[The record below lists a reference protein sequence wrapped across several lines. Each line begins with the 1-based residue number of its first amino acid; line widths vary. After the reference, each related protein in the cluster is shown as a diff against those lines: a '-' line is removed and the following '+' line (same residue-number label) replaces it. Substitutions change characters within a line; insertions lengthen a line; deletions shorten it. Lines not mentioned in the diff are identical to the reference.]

1 MAKKSA
7 ALNIIFGA
15 DTKELDKA
23 LGDLGKRLR
32 ATADGLTSIGK
43 TMSIG
48 LTAPIGAFAAM
59 SGKTFVD
66 FEFQMQKVKAVS
78 GATAAEFARLQKQAE
93 DLGASTVFSASDVA
107 MLQQEFAKLGFT
119 AAEIDKVTEATLYLA
134 QATDSDLA
142 RAAEV
147 AGSTL
152 RGFGL
157 DASQTA
163 MVTDV
168 MAQSFNA
175 TSLDLD
181 SFAEAMKYV
190 APVAAAAG
198 LSLEETTAML
208 GALANSGIKGS
219 QAGTSLRKIIGD
231 LGKEGGSVTER
242 IDQLAASGL
251 NLAGAQDEVGRQAQT
266 ALLVLSNSKPKLDE
280 LTTSFKDSGG
290 AAKAMADIMND
301 STMGSIKAM
310 ESAVEG
316 MQIKIGAA
324 LAPAIIKVTEIISGM
339 ATAFT
344 NMSATTQKVVVVVGL
359 LVAAVGPLLLITGQ
373 LIGAYTTI
381 QGAIALKAAAHAAE
395 AAAANTATVAQAKL
409 NLAVLANPYV
419 AVAASI
425 LILVGA
431 MVMLYKDTKT
441 AEEQVASLRDELKDL
456 AAEEAAREAAKA
468 VMAQAKRVE
477 ELKESYETLSRTRVL
492 GDANDQRMHA
502 NNVQRTKEELAKA
515 EEVLGGMR
523 QLQKQKESDAY
534 WSAEATKRM
543 AEMGKKQEEVNVTM
557 GETVKVQET
566 VQSKLQQ
573 RIADIEAEFQVTSDL
588 EVKINALKDAYL
600 EAAIEAQK
608 LKDVNLSEE
617 LYQQFLATGRVEGG
631 PMTPLAPIATPGA
644 VPQVGGA
651 TPVPVL
657 QDTAGSV
664 QQLNEALNALNAA
677 DALARQAEQAAE
689 MEAMMQRLQDT
700 TVQLGQSF
708 GVAFGQLVMGADEG
722 KDGMKE
728 FASQAID
735 AAFMAASGFA
745 IQAATQSSL
754 ATGPAAAFVLP
765 ALITAGL
772 AGLREVFRGITGLA
786 TGGLT
791 TGPMLA
797 MIGDNQSGKEAVI
810 PFERMGEFLQMAGV
824 GAQNNQNIVVQG
836 RISGRDILI
845 SNQRTGR
852 DANRYR

>member
-23 LGDLGKRLR
+23 LGNLGKRLR
-32 ATADGLTSIGK
+32 ATSESLTDVGK
-43 TMSIG
+43 NLSIG
-48 LTAPIGAFAAM
+48 LTAPIVAFGALATKNFVDSAKALAQVDAAVKSTGGAAGRSVAQLEEMAGALQRMSLFDDDQILGEVTANLLTFTRVTGTEFDKAQVAILNMSTRLGTDLTSASIQVGKALNDPIKGVTALGRAGVQFTAQQKEQIAAM
-59 SGKTFVD
+59 QESGD
-66 FEFQMQKVKAVS
+66 IA
-78 GATAAEFARLQKQAE
+78 G
-93 DLGASTVFSASDVA
+93 
-107 MLQQEFAKLGFT
+107 
-119 AAEIDKVTEATLYLA
+119 A
-134 QATDSDLA
+134 QAIILQELETQ
-142 RAAEV
+142 
-147 AGSTL
+147 
-152 RGFGL
+152 FGG
-157 DASQTA
+157 
-163 MVTDV
+163 
-168 MAQSFNA
+168 
-175 TSLDLD
+175 
-181 SFAEAMKYV
+181 
-190 APVAAAAG
+190 AAAAAAR
-198 LSLEETTAML
+198 TDPYTQ
-208 GALANSGIKGS
+208 LANEIGNLSEDFGKIISEALIPLVQFVQRAADAIKGWS
-219 QAGTSLRKIIGD
+219 DGTK
-231 LGKEGGSVTER
+231 
-242 IDQLAASGL
+242 Q
-251 NLAGAQDEVGRQAQT
+251 
-266 ALLVLSNSKPKLDE
+266 
-280 LTTSFKDSGG
+280 F
-290 AAKAMADIMND
+290 
-301 STMGSIKAM
+301 
-310 ESAVEG
+310 
-316 MQIKIGAA
+316 
-324 LAPAIIKVTEIISGM
+324 
-339 ATAFT
+339 
-344 NMSATTQKVVVVVGL
+344 VVVAGGL
-359 LVAAVGPLLLITGQ
+359 LAVLGPMLIVVGQ
-373 LIGAYTTI
+373 LIAAYTTI
-381 QGAIALKAAAHAAE
+381 SGAIAAKAAAHAAE
-395 AAAANTATVAQAKL
+395 AAAANTATVAQIKL

-431 MVMLYKDTKT
+431 MVKLYKDTKS
-441 AEEQVASLRDELKDL
+441 AEETVASLREELKDL
-456 AAEEAAREAAKA
+456 SAEEASREAEKA

-477 ELKESYETLSRTRVL
+477 ELKESYETLSRTRAI

-502 NNVQRTKEELAKA
+502 NTVQRTKEELAKA

-557 GETVKVQET
+557 GEAVQVQET

-573 RIADIEAEFQVTSDL
+573 RVADIEAEFQVTGDL
-588 EVKINALKDAYL
+588 EEKVNALKDAYL
-600 EAAIEAQK
+600 SAAIEAQK

-631 PMTPLAPIATPGA
+631 ALTPLAPIATPGA

-651 TPVPVL
+651 SPVPVL
-657 QDTAGSV
+657 QDTTASV
-664 QQLNEALNALNAA
+664 QQLNEHIDALNTA
-677 DALARQAEQAAE
+677 DALRRKGEEAAE
-689 MEAMMQRLQDT
+689 LEALMERLADT
-700 TVQLGQSF
+700 AQQLGAQF
-708 GVAFGQLVMGADEG
+708 GRAFGQLITGAEGG
-722 KDGMKE
+722 KDAMKE

-745 IQAATQSSL
+745 VQAATQSSL
-754 ATGPAAAFVLP
+754 ATGPAAAIVLP

-824 GAQNNQNIVVQG
+824 GAQSNQNIVVQG